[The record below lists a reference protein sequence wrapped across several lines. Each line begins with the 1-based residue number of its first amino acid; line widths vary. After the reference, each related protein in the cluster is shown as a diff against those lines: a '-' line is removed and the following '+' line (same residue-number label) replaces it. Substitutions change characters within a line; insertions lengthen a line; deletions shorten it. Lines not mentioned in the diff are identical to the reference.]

1 MYNNVNS
8 VKGSECAWMVYS
20 NSASVN
26 GKPARYVPS
35 HCFFPGA
42 SSVTSLK
49 SNSKTGFISRAGT
62 QTVVELTDITLGNQ
76 VVTFVAS
83 QHASAI
89 SDVTAQAFQRDAVIK
104 WEDDMASK
112 WTVTYKKEGDE
123 EEQSVEVKSPIV
135 HLSDLTPGAKYTV
148 VIIGNGTS
156 YELSV
161 STPALSAALPRI
173 GISAKKCVS
182 TEPVLLLLSDFT
194 DVVEVNWTVDGE
206 KVSDPFLK
214 LKKGLRR
221 VQAEVT
227 RADGT
232 KEYFVKY
239 VTVYM

>member
-1 MYNNVNS
+1 
-8 VKGSECAWMVYS
+8 
-20 NSASVN
+20 
-26 GKPARYVPS
+26 
-35 HCFFPGA
+35 
-42 SSVTSLK
+42 
-49 SNSKTGFISRAGT
+49 
-62 QTVVELTDITLGNQ
+62 
-76 VVTFVAS
+76 
-83 QHASAI
+83 
-89 SDVTAQAFQRDAVIK
+89 
-104 WEDDMASK
+104 MASK

-194 DVVEVNWTVDGE
+194 DAVEVNWTVDGE